1 MNRRNAMI
9 LFIIVLL
16 LFCGCSSGADT
27 QQSGEEADG
36 FVTSAQA
43 FERIGADPAH
53 IFAVIHISDEAVLN
67 LLYNEQENNL
77 QFVEL
82 LQKDGKV
89 KAVKS
94 SVKIGAKSWQES
106 PDQTFVVGF
115 DCESTSF
122 QLEVTIALQVPDEF
136 ADDAYTLIDGYKL
149 YFSKYQV
156 V

>member
-16 LFCGCSSGADT
+16 LFCGCSSRADT

-53 IFAVIHISDEAVLN
+53 IFAVIHISD
-67 LLYNEQENNL
+67 
-77 QFVEL
+77 
-82 LQKDGKV
+82 
-89 KAVKS
+89 
-94 SVKIGAKSWQES
+94 
-106 PDQTFVVGF
+106 
-115 DCESTSF
+115 
-122 QLEVTIALQVPDEF
+122 
-136 ADDAYTLIDGYKL
+136 DAYTLVDGYKM